1 MQFSQHD
8 LAIIHDVA
16 LGILPHDDGRIWEIF
31 DRSDVDREDVYKL
44 MLSDGSL
51 SPIRKSELEREIIWE
66 YLDSWGFEWMWNF
79 DHGRLRHRFIA
90 EGMGERGNK
99 EGWFLIPASSIIK
112 VFHFLSDDFSPSGNE
127 PAAEAVFL
135 YLVKHF
141 DYSQDVAPGMVEFI
155 NAGLF
160 DDLDTSSKEE
170 LLRFILN
177 GYHPHGSAPSVDAVV
192 YTWIKR
198 GLLSGFP
205 GEAIRRLKLKEWVCE
220 RSDMADYME
229 AGFWDVLSTHE
240 KASMIAPYLDRAEA
254 AISHLSDLGDLKTLY
269 RLLCLEKDSPLRS
282 EAMDELR
289 RLSAVYSKYDPSSW
303 LR

>member
-1 MQFSQHD
+1 MQFSQQD
-8 LAIIHDVA
+8 LAIIHGVA
-16 LGILPHDDGRIWEIF
+16 LGILPHDDGRICGIL
-31 DRSDVDREDVYKL
+31 DRPDVVREDVYKL

-51 SPIRKSELEREIIWE
+51 SPERKTELEREVIWE
-66 YLDSWGFEWMWNF
+66 CLDLWGFEWMWDF

-90 EGMGERGNK
+90 EGMGERGRK
-99 EGWFLIPASSIIK
+99 ESWFPIPATSIIK
-112 VFHFLSDDFSPSGNE
+112 VFHFLSDDYSPSGNE
-127 PAAEAVFL
+127 SAAEDVFL

-141 DYSQDVAPGMVEFI
+141 DYSRDGAPGMVEFI
-155 NAGLF
+155 NTGLF
-160 DDLDTSSKEE
+160 DELDASSKEE
-170 LLRFILN
+170 LLRFVLD
-177 GYHPHGSAPSVDAVV
+177 GYHPHVSAPGVDAVV
-192 YTWIKR
+192 YAWIKR

-205 GEAIRRLKLKEWVCE
+205 REAIRRLKLKERVCE
-220 RSDMADYME
+220 RPDMADYME

-254 AISHLSDLGDLKTLY
+254 AISRLSDLGDLRTLY

-289 RLSAVYSKYDPSSW
+289 RLSAVYSMYDPSSW